1 MAANDDGN
9 AEETMSNRQFA
20 ILAAAGCLAL
30 AVLIVIALP
39 LAFFLPGWL
48 RAEAPETAVVAQ
60 ATVAPQAIETQ
71 QAVPTFTPPAIARQ
85 QPGGERPV
93 QVLLGLQQQ
102 GTDLTQL
109 YEQLSPGVV
118 SIQVFAQ
125 RGGQVGEGAGSGFII
140 DEQGHI
146 VTNNH
151 VVAGAQQVTVIY
163 HNGIEASAEVV
174 GTDEDSDLAVI
185 RVDPAT
191 FPEDVGPLPLADS
204 DQVVPGEWVVAIGNP
219 FGFGGSLTLGI
230 VSATGR
236 LIPSGA
242 TTFAIPQAIQT
253 DAAINP
259 GNSGGPLLNLDGEVI
274 GVNAQIATGGGA
286 ANSGVG
292 FAIPSNVVRRV
303 APSLI
308 ETGRY
313 VWPWMGVEGTSV
325 NLIIQQAN
333 DLETQQ
339 GAYVNRV
346 VSGSP
351 ADQAGLQGST
361 GQTSIG
367 GVPVP
372 TGGDVVIAANGQ
384 QIRDFADLLVSTAFG
399 SPGDEVEL
407 TIIRDGQQITET
419 VTLAARGGRQQG

>member
-1 MAANDDGN
+1 
-9 AEETMSNRQFA
+9 MSNKQFA

-30 AVLIVIALP
+30 VVLAVIALP
-39 LAFFLPGWL
+39 LAFLLPGWL
-48 RAEAPETAVVAQ
+48 SAQAPEAGVVAQ
-60 ATVAPQAIETQ
+60 ATVAPQVIETQ
-71 QAVPTFTPPAIARQ
+71 QALPTFTPPAGVTER

-125 RGGQVGEGAGSGFII
+125 RGGQIGQGAGSGFII
-140 DEQGHI
+140 DEQGRI

-151 VVAGAQQVTVIY
+151 VVSGAEQVTVIY
-163 HNGIEASAEVV
+163 HNGIEASAEIV

-185 RVDPAT
+185 RVDPET

-219 FGFGGSLTLGI
+219 FGLGGSVTLGI

-259 GNSGGPLLNLDGEVI
+259 GNSGGPLLNLEGEVI
-274 GVNAQIATGGGA
+274 GVNAQIATGGGQ

-303 APSLI
+303 VPALVA
-308 ETGRY
+308 TGRY

-325 NLIIQQAN
+325 NLLIQQAN

-346 VSGSP
+346 VPGSP

-361 GQTSIG
+361 GQTTIE
-367 GVPVP
+367 GVTVP
-372 TGGDVVIAANGQ
+372 TGGDVVVEANGQ
-384 QIRDFADLLVSTAFG
+384 PIRDFADLLVATAF
-399 SPGDEVEL
+399 SEVGDEMQL
-407 TIIRDGQQITET
+407 TIIRDGERVTET
-419 VTLAARGGRQQG
+419 VNLAARGTRQQG

>member
-1 MAANDDGN
+1 MVAD
-9 AEETMSNRQFA
+9 EESEDTMSNKQFA

-30 AVLIVIALP
+30 VVLAVIALP
-39 LAFFLPGWL
+39 LAFLLPGWL
-48 RAEAPETAVVAQ
+48 RAEGPQAGVTAE
-60 ATVAPQAIETQ
+60 ATVAPQVIETQ
-71 QAVPTFTPPAIARQ
+71 QALPTLTPPSGAAEG
-85 QPGGERPV
+85 QPAGERPT
-93 QVLLGLQQQ
+93 QILLGLQQQ

-125 RGGQVGEGAGSGFII
+125 RGGQVGQGAGSGFIL

-151 VVAGAQQVTVIY
+151 VVSGAQQLTVIY
-163 HNGIEASAEVV
+163 HDGIEASAEIV

-191 FPEDVGPLPLADS
+191 FPEGVGPLPLADS

-219 FGFGGSLTLGI
+219 FGLGGSLTLGI

-274 GVNAQIATGGGA
+274 GVNAQIATGGGQ

-303 APSLI
+303 VPSLI
-308 ETGRY
+308 ETGSY
-313 VWPWMGVEGTSV
+313 QWPWMGVEGTSV
-325 NLIIQQAN
+325 NLLIQRAN
-333 DLETQQ
+333 DLETQR

-346 VSGSP
+346 ISGSP

-361 GQTSIG
+361 GQTTIEG
-367 GVPVP
+367 ITVP
-372 TGGDVVIAANGQ
+372 TGGDVVVEANGEP
-384 QIRDFADLLVSTAFG
+384 IRDFADLLVATAFSDVG
-399 SPGDEVEL
+399 EELEL
-407 TIIRDGQQITET
+407 TILRDGERITET
-419 VTLAARGGRQQG
+419 VTLAARGSRQQG

>member
-1 MAANDDGN
+1 M
-9 AEETMSNRQFA
+9 
-20 ILAAAGCLAL
+20 
-30 AVLIVIALP
+30 
-39 LAFFLPGWL
+39 
-48 RAEAPETAVVAQ
+48 RAP
-60 ATVAPQAIETQ
+60 
-71 QAVPTFTPPAIARQ
+71 
-85 QPGGERPV
+85 
-93 QVLLGLQQQ
+93 
-102 GTDLTQL
+102 
-109 YEQLSPGVV
+109 
-118 SIQVFAQ
+118 
-125 RGGQVGEGAGSGFII
+125 GSGFII

-219 FGFGGSLTLGI
+219 FGLGGSLTLGI